1 MTRCAIADN
10 VPKQNR
16 RPPPPQI
23 AFELARRYAFHL
35 SLMSLGFVGQR
46 CLSEREPELGLGL
59 VVELDRT
66 RITVEFP
73 ATREK
78 RIYARGTPVLKRV
91 QFAAGEAI
99 ATRTGEKFTVESV
112 EEDKGIL
119 TYVGPAGKRVR
130 EDAISDL
137 TSVSSP
143 AERLLAGQADPSE
156 VFELRL
162 RSLQA
167 RSRFRQSEV
176 RGFLGGRIDLIPHQ
190 FYILNEVSS
199 RQIPRVLLADEVGL
213 GKTIEACLILQRLLA
228 TGRAKRALVLVPES
242 LTHQWFVELLRR
254 FNLWFTIFDEP
265 RCLAVEASEPG
276 KNPFLSSQLG
286 LASIAYLAG
295 PDAASRRT
303 QVIEAGWDLV
313 IVDEAHHLG
322 WTPEA
327 ASPDYQFVEQLA
339 RKASGLLLLTA
350 TPTQLGLAGHFARLR
365 LLDPHRYDD
374 YETFLDETADFGKI
388 AEIAEKIVEN
398 QGLSSKDQTSLR
410 QIFDRDPET
419 LATHLAALDAGQP
432 GAREALLRTLLDQH
446 GTGRVVFRNTRAAMT
461 GFPKRQYC
469 PVALPDA
476 SLALLARVS
485 RELQAE
491 EAFADATA
499 HTASRA
505 QGAAAL
511 IDNAPISI
519 DFSAEAEAAI
529 ATASSDDSDPDDP
542 SDPDEAASAS
552 GWSEEP
558 SNDPPDE
565 ADDALDEAPAKPV
578 RKPKSSKKTK
588 LKSAPLTAFP
598 GTKST
603 TASDPSTLDPQLS
616 TQTTLRYSYKDDPR
630 LLWLVEFLKK
640 TAPAKVLLICRS
652 ERKVLALETAIKEKH
667 NLNIG
672 LFHEGLP
679 LIQRDRQAA
688 WFAEP
693 AGAQLLLCSEIGSEG
708 RNFQFAHHL
717 VLFDLPL
724 NPSLVEQRI
733 GRLDRIGQT
742 ETIRIHVPVLAGGA
756 DEAVAEWYHRGLDAF
771 EAPLHGGND
780 YADAFRLR
788 LLELATAYGEGKLKK
803 TARKQLDAFI
813 AETEA
818 FRDAL
823 NHKMKKGRDRLLELN
838 SFNPA
843 VAQAVIDRV
852 RAADA
857 DPLLKKILT
866 DIFEHFGVRVSEH
879 EDGDVNLDAAH
890 AYVEGFPSIP
900 RDGMLAT
907 YDRRRAIAR
916 EDIRFLSA
924 DHPLVQDSIDLLV
937 DSPAGSTSF
946 CMLEADKPNLLLEAV
961 FVLET
966 VADAKW
972 HVDQFLAPTP
982 VRVLVDI
989 HGQDL
994 TEDPNY
1000 SRLTDDVEDAPLPR
1014 FLERPGFNGTLLKN
1028 LVEAATERATARTLT
1043 LKKSARERAAAVL
1056 TADLQR
1062 LVDLG
1067 KLNDN
1072 VRPEEIDLAKKQVLQ
1087 VRTAIETAR
1096 LRLDSLRLIVEGV
1109 EII

>member
-1 MTRCAIADN
+1 
-10 VPKQNR
+10 
-16 RPPPPQI
+16 
-23 AFELARRYAFHL
+23 
-35 SLMSLGFVGQR
+35 MSLGFVGQR
-46 CLSEREPELGLGL
+46 CVSEREPELGLGQVAAL
-59 VVELDRT
+59 EHA

-73 ATREK
+73 ATRER

-91 QFAAGEAI
+91 QFAAGETVAP
-99 ATRTGEKFTVESV
+99 RTGEKFTVASV
-112 EEDKGIL
+112 EETAGLL
-119 TYVGPAGKRVR
+119 TYVGPAGQRVR
-130 EDAISDL
+130 EDAISDI

-143 AERLLAGQADPSE
+143 AERLMAGQADPSE
-156 VFELRL
+156 VFDLRL
-162 RSLQA
+162 RALQA
-167 RSRFRQSEV
+167 ANRFRQSEV

-190 FYILNEVSS
+190 FYILNEVSN

-228 TGRAKRALVLVPES
+228 TGRAKRALILVPES

-295 PDAASRRT
+295 PDAATRRT
-303 QVIEAGWDLV
+303 QAVEAGWDLV

-322 WTPEA
+322 WTPEN

-339 RKASGLLLLTA
+339 RKAPGLLLLTA

-388 AEIAEKIVEN
+388 AAIAEKIVEN
-398 QGLSSKDQTSLR
+398 SALSNADQKTLR

-419 LATHLAALDAGQP
+419 LATHLAALDAGKP

-469 PVALPDA
+469 PVALDDA
-476 SLALLARVS
+476 SPALLARVA

-491 EAFADATA
+491 EAAADANA
-499 HTASRA
+499 HNASRI
-505 QGAAAL
+505 QGAAAV

-519 DFSAEAEAAI
+519 DFSAEAEAAL
-529 ATASSDDSDPDDP
+529 AAEPSEDDDSSDRAESDNLTTPAEESPDDS
-542 SDPDEAASAS
+542 SDVLDE
-552 GWSEEP
+552 
-558 SNDPPDE
+558 
-565 ADDALDEAPAKPV
+565 EAPAKPT
-578 RKPKSSKKTK
+578 RKKAAKKPKA
-588 LKSAPLTAFP
+588 KSAPLTAFP
-598 GTKST
+598 GPKSKSAPIAAEVTRLDPAT
-603 TASDPSTLDPQLS
+603 TA
-616 TQTTLRYSYKDDPR
+616 LRYTYKDDPR
-630 LLWLVEFLKK
+630 LDWLVTFLKK
-640 TAPAKVLLICRS
+640 TAPGKVLLICRS
-652 ERKVLALETAIKEKH
+652 ERKVLALEAAIKEKH

-679 LIQRDRQAA
+679 LVQRDRQAA

-717 VLFDLPL
+717 VLWDLPL

-742 ETIRIHVPVLAGGA
+742 DTIKIHVPYLAGGA
-756 DEAVAEWYHRGLDAF
+756 DAAVAEWYHFGLNAF

-780 YADAFRLR
+780 YATAFRTR
-788 LLELATAYGEGKLKK
+788 LLELATSYGEGKLKK
-803 TARKQLDAFI
+803 SARSQLDAFI
-813 AETEA
+813 AETEK
-818 FRDAL
+818 FRDEL
-823 NHKMKKGRDRLLELN
+823 QLKMKQGRDRLLELN

-843 VAQAVIDRV
+843 VARQVIDRV

-866 DIFEHFGVRVSEH
+866 DLFDHFGVRISEH
-879 EDGDVNLDAAH
+879 EDGDVNLDANH

-907 YDRRRAIAR
+907 YDRKRAIAR
-916 EDIRFLSA
+916 EDIRFISA

-937 DSPAGSTSF
+937 NSPAGTTSF
-946 CMLEADKPNLLLEAV
+946 CVLEADKPNLLLEAV
-961 FVLET
+961 FVLEA

-989 HGQDL
+989 HGNDL
-994 TEDPNY
+994 TENALY
-1000 SRLTDDVEDAPLPR
+1000 ARLSADVEDAPLPR

-1028 LVEAATERATARTLT
+1028 LVEAANDRAKAHTLT
-1043 LKKSARERAAAVL
+1043 LKKTARERAASVL

-1062 LVDLG
+1062 LVDLS

-1087 VRTAIETAR
+1087 VRTAIEAAR

-1109 EII
+1109 EID

>member
-1 MTRCAIADN
+1 
-10 VPKQNR
+10 
-16 RPPPPQI
+16 
-23 AFELARRYAFHL
+23 
-35 SLMSLGFVGQR
+35 MSLGFVGQR
-46 CLSEREPELGLGL
+46 CLSEREPELGLG
-59 VVELDRT
+59 VVAELDRN

-73 ATREK
+73 ATRER

-91 QFAAGEAI
+91 QFAAGETVAPR
-99 ATRTGEKFTVESV
+99 AGDKFTVASV
-112 EEDKGIL
+112 EETAGLL
-119 TYVGPAGKRVR
+119 TYVGPAGQRVR
-130 EDAISDL
+130 EDVISDL

-143 AERLLAGQADPSE
+143 AERLMAGQADPSE
-156 VFELRL
+156 VFDLRL
-162 RSLQA
+162 RALQA

-190 FYILNEVSS
+190 FYILNEVSN

-254 FNLWFTIFDEP
+254 FNFWFTIFDEP

-295 PDAASRRT
+295 PDAATRRT

-339 RKASGLLLLTA
+339 RKAPGLLLLTA

-398 QGLSSKDQTSLR
+398 RVLSSKDQAALS

-419 LATHLAALDAGQP
+419 LATHLAALDAGKP

-476 SLALLARVS
+476 PPALLARVA
-485 RELQAE
+485 RELLAE
-491 EAFADATA
+491 ETAADASA
-499 HTASRA
+499 HLASRT
-505 QGAAAL
+505 QGAAAP

-519 DFSAEAEAAI
+519 DFSAEAEAALAAESPEDSDPSDSDDV
-529 ATASSDDSDPDDP
+529 ATSPSEWSEESSDESSDDDAPLDD
-542 SDPDEAASAS
+542 
-552 GWSEEP
+552 EP
-558 SNDPPDE
+558 
-565 ADDALDEAPAKPV
+565 PAKLA
-578 RKPKSSKKTK
+578 RKPKSPKKTK
-588 LKSAPLTAFP
+588 AKSAPLTAFP
-598 GTKST
+598 GTKSNSAPVAALPSEAT
-603 TASDPSTLDPQLS
+603 GSHTSEPSDSAPASA
-616 TQTTLRYSYKDDPR
+616 LRYSYKDDPR
-630 LLWLVEFLKK
+630 LDWLVSFLKK

-652 ERKVLALETAIKEKH
+652 ERKVLALEAAIKEKH
-667 NLNIG
+667 NLHIG

-679 LIQRDRQAA
+679 LVQRDRQAA

-742 ETIRIHVPVLAGGA
+742 DTIKIHVPYLAGGA
-756 DEAVAEWYHRGLDAF
+756 DAAVAEWYHFGLNAF

-780 YADAFRLR
+780 YATAFRTR
-788 LLELATAYGEGKLKK
+788 LLELIETWQGRP
-803 TARKQLDAFI
+803 ARGSEKPRARLDAFI
-813 AETEA
+813 AETET
-818 FRDAL
+818 FRAEL
-823 NHKMKKGRDRLLELN
+823 QLKMKQGRDRLLELN
-838 SFNPA
+838 SFNRD
-843 VAQAVIDRV
+843 VAKTVIDRV
-852 RAADA
+852 RAADG
-857 DPLLKKILT
+857 DPFLKKILT
-866 DIFEHFGVRVSEH
+866 DLFEHFGVRISEH
-879 EDGDVNLDAAH
+879 EDGDVNLDASH

-907 YDRRRAIAR
+907 YDRKRAIAR
-916 EDIRFLSA
+916 EDIRFISA

-937 DSPAGSTSF
+937 DSPAGTTSF
-946 CMLEADKPNLLLEAV
+946 CVLEADKPNLLLEAV

-972 HVDQFLAPTP
+972 HVDQFLAPTSI
-982 VRVLVDI
+982 RVLVDI

-994 TEDPNY
+994 TENVLY
-1000 SRLTDDVEDAPLPR
+1000 SRLSADVEDAPLPR
-1014 FLERPGFNGTLLKN
+1014 FLERPGFNATLLKN
-1028 LVEAATERATARTLT
+1028 LVEAASERAKTHTLA
-1043 LKKSARERAAAVL
+1043 LKKTARERAAATL

-1062 LVDLG
+1062 LVDLS

-1072 VRPEEIDLAKKQVLQ
+1072 VRPEEIELAKKQVLQ
-1087 VRTAIETAR
+1087 VRTAIENAR

-1109 EII
+1109 NLD